1 MHVFYSIVREKMML
15 AFLIHFSMLM
25 GVAASDIYDDSWALI
40 IGIMVLIISLVM
52 AGMIKR

>member
-1 MHVFYSIVREKMML
+1 MFYSIGREKMML

-52 AGMIKR
+52 AGVIKR